1 MDTMA
6 NKIAED
12 DREAIEEAIFS
23 AHMAADQVLNT
34 DRVMYEKILDI
45 SVAEA
50 LHILYSFKEE
60 LQNDEKYESYKLHLL
75 VPLQLQKLIEMRK
88 EKKNV
93 E

>member
-1 MDTMA
+1 MA
-6 NKIAED
+6 SKITEN

-50 LHILYSFKEE
+50 MHILQTLKDN
-60 LQNDEKYESYKLHLL
+60 LQNDEKFESYKLHIF

-88 EKKNV
+88 EKKDV